1 MKDKKSELSS
11 RKGISNILS
20 PTNKENIK
28 KSNLNFTFNKN
39 ESVSPKRLFNVN
51 MKKTKSRDST
61 FKNNNCNKETININ
75 NSSSPI
81 QNDNFGSLKSESFA
95 YIHKSTEKIKKD
107 NSSKGFITLKNI
119 NSSFSKQIRKKMKK
133 RKKIQRL
140 KKLLKLQRLKVKKN
154 TNKKSKKN
162 IGANDNIKENNFNYS
177 INSTNNK
184 ILSQISDLTEEDNSS
199 SIINIR
205 NFHQDSLKIELSES
219 FGIKSSYRNIN
230 LLTKGEMIQNLNY
243 KKFIE
248 NLIEKQYNKYKIND
262 NNYKQEISFNS
273 NAI

>member
-154 TNKKSKKN
+154 TN
-162 IGANDNIKENNFNYS
+162 
-177 INSTNNK
+177 
-184 ILSQISDLTEEDNSS
+184 
-199 SIINIR
+199 
-205 NFHQDSLKIELSES
+205 
-219 FGIKSSYRNIN
+219 
-230 LLTKGEMIQNLNY
+230 
-243 KKFIE
+243 
-248 NLIEKQYNKYKIND
+248 
-262 NNYKQEISFNS
+262 
-273 NAI
+273 